1 MVTSVT
7 SFGRNGL
14 SDWLVQRASAVLLAL
29 YTVGLIGYLLC
40 NPGLE
45 YEAWKALMTSTP
57 MLIINTLV
65 VLAVA
70 AHAWIGL
77 WIVTTDYLTR
87 TQLGG
92 AATGARLLV
101 QSLVVLV
108 LLVYVLWGLLM
119 IWGGA

>member
-7 SFGRNGL
+7 TFGRNGL
-14 SDWLVQRASAVLLAL
+14 SDWLVQRASAVLLAV
-29 YTVGLIGYLLC
+29 YAVGLTGYLLC
-40 NPGLE
+40 NPGLDH
-45 YEAWKALMTSTP
+45 ASWKALMTSTP
-57 MLIINTLV
+57 MLILNTLV

-87 TQLGG
+87 TQFGG
-92 AATGARLLV
+92 AATGVRLLV
-101 QSLVVLV
+101 QALVALV